1 MEEMNEL
8 FYRDSYCREFTAEVK
23 ECFPYKNA
31 YAVVL
36 EDTAFYPEGGG
47 QPGDRGT
54 LNGIE
59 VSDTIKKDG
68 KILHLCAAAIE
79 PGTQAEGKLDWKYRF
94 NNMQSHTGE
103 HVYSG
108 LVHRRFGYENVGF
121 HMGREM
127 ITLDFDG
134 PFSYEEALEL
144 EREANERIWRDL
156 PVLISFP
163 SEEELQA
170 IPYRSKKE
178 LSGKVRIVT
187 IPESDICA
195 CCGTHVTDLG
205 QIGIIKVLSCAPHKG
220 GTRVD
225 ILAGE
230 RAYEYLFDVWSNN
243 REVSRLLRCKESE
256 TGNETQRV
264 LNESLQKDIR
274 RSKLMKEYVS
284 GEKIASQEMLVPLVM
299 SVTAAEEKLLE
310 ENRELLEKTGLSVEP
325 FGAHE
330 VAIRSVP
337 MVLGEPESI
346 PFVREILSELE
357 SGTNPGFEK
366 KRAAILQTACKHAV
380 KGGESLPEEVL
391 RDLVTRMVD
400 EKVTPTCPHGRPLVV
415 GISHRELDRRF
426 KRIQS

>member
-225 ILAGE
+225 ILVGE

-284 GEKIASQEMLVPLVM
+284 FIVEDLPVKNVHILYEEEKSVNELRLLGNKVLDEKKGDSCALFSEGNEGYNYLILSNVTDLRPLCKQLNQRLSGRGGGSKEMVSGFFKAERSEIEAVLSEVLN
-299 SVTAAEEKLLE
+299 AAE
-310 ENRELLEKTGLSVEP
+310 
-325 FGAHE
+325 
-330 VAIRSVP
+330 
-337 MVLGEPESI
+337 
-346 PFVREILSELE
+346 
-357 SGTNPGFEK
+357 
-366 KRAAILQTACKHAV
+366 
-380 KGGESLPEEVL
+380 
-391 RDLVTRMVD
+391 
-400 EKVTPTCPHGRPLVV
+400 
-415 GISHRELDRRF
+415 
-426 KRIQS
+426 

>member
-1 MEEMNEL
+1 MEEMSEL
-8 FYRDSYCREFTAEVK
+8 FYRDSYCREFTAAVT
-23 ECFPYKNA
+23 ECFPYKGH

-59 VSDTIKKDG
+59 VFDTCRREG
-68 KILHLCAAAIE
+68 KILHICAGPLE
-79 PGTQAEGKLDWKYRF
+79 PGTEAEGKLDWKYRF
-94 NNMQSHTGE
+94 DNMQSHTGE
-103 HVYSG
+103 HVFSG

-134 PFSYEEALEL
+134 PFSFEEALEI
-144 EREANERIWRDL
+144 ERTANERIWADL
-156 PVLISFP
+156 PVFITFP
-163 SEEELQA
+163 SEEELA
-170 IPYRSKKE
+170 NIPYRSKKE

-205 QIGIIKVLSCAPHKG
+205 QIGIIKALTCSPHKG

-230 RAYEYLFDVWSNN
+230 RAYEYLRNIWSNN
-243 REVSRLLRCKESE
+243 REVARLLRCKEAE

-274 RSKLMKEYVS
+274 RSKLMKEYV
-284 GEKIASQEMLVPLVM
+284 GFIVGDLPEQKLHILYE
-299 SVTAAEEKLLE
+299 EEKTVNELRLLG
-310 ENRELLEKTGLSVEP
+310 NRILDEKKAVICALFSEGNDGYNYL
-325 FGAHE
+325 
-330 VAIRSVP
+330 
-337 MVLGEPESI
+337 
-346 PFVREILSELE
+346 ILSNEPDLRPLCKQLNQKLNGRGGGSKE
-357 SGTNPGFEK
+357 MVSGSFK
-366 KRAAILQTACKHAV
+366 AAREEIEAALK
-380 KGGESLPEEVL
+380 EVL
-391 RDLVTRMVD
+391 DAAD
-400 EKVTPTCPHGRPLVV
+400 
-415 GISHRELDRRF
+415 
-426 KRIQS
+426 